1 MSEPARNRINQAQ
14 AALVGALAAADPA
27 IEGFDLFR
35 LREAAGALLSK
46 RARAVAQSWPRLAG
60 ALGHDYQEQFRRY
73 AMSAPLPRAGPMA
86 DGRAFASALEKQG
99 LLPEQAR
106 LEILAFDARHRIR
119 DGRITERRLYFGAI
133 FSRNPPRAIIAF
145 RLPGLGE
152 RWIRLW
158 S

>member
-1 MSEPARNRINQAQ
+1 
-14 AALVGALAAADPA
+14 
-27 IEGFDLFR
+27 
-35 LREAAGALLSK
+35 
-46 RARAVAQSWPRLAG
+46 
-60 ALGHDYQEQFRRY
+60 
-73 AMSAPLPRAGPMA
+73 MA